1 MFLLQLQLDS
11 TLSEEVLYFV
21 LISCPLQNSSFLRYI
36 MHAINTN
43 WSMSNLESR
52 ISAGTTVS
60 IIFTK
65 KKHARDLRSF
75 GWEESFLTQFPLQF
89 YLTVEGYLLK
99 QFFQCWIK
107 TVIFEWQY
115 WTLNVVLNMIGLRLE
130 HSPINRIIRNTSFFL
145 PRMMPLN
152 TERKVFWKKLLL

>member
-52 ISAGTTVS
+52 IFAGTTVS

-65 KKHARDLRSF
+65 KKTCSWSEKFRLR
-75 GWEESFLTQFPLQF
+75 GKFP
-89 YLTVEGYLLK
+89 
-99 QFFQCWIK
+99 
-107 TVIFEWQY
+107 
-115 WTLNVVLNMIGLRLE
+115 NVVSTSILFDCWRLLVETVFSMLNQ
-130 HSPINRIIRNTSFFL
+130 NRNFRVTILNPERCITYDRFKIRAFADQQNYQKYLFFL